1 MEPGKQISLEG
12 TNQGIGE
19 GFEKKQ
25 TRGDA
30 VTELFG
36 RLKLTPS
43 VLKYLSLSF
52 FEKPL

>member
-19 GFEKKQ
+19 GFENKQ
-25 TRGDA
+25 TCGDG

-36 RLKLTPS
+36 RSKLTPS
-43 VLKYLSLSF
+43 VLKYKSLSLP
-52 FEKPL
+52 EKQF